1 MRPALLSLAALAI
14 TRMQGLLRSEGINMT
29 KRELAMA
36 QNGDLNLNVSPD
48 VARQLRAA
56 GLINDSQYG
65 AIAEGGR
72 ARFSF
77 ADNDLLVSSSTGFS
91 QSARSDTSTK
101 YEAGKQAGP
110 DTIENM
116 LSSEQ
121 GQAMMANWLKGGF
134 EMDRNGEWRL
144 NPQVADTLQRDV
156 SAIMAQ
162 TGWQRSISRQAVD
175 QITMGT
181 TVGGE
186 IGASSQSTDYASRS
200 ARAKGGA
207 SRGKQT
213 SGIVS
218 GRLGLSSNDVGIS
231 SENAQAA
238 LDIVN
243 YDVRGVIAA
252 SERAAARSATPEAT
266 FTQELNRQLLGPEG
280 LRNRYLGQADS
291 ARGTADVTAPLTSYE
306 QSSILS
312 KGRFSTD
319 LANGPFDGDNNDKK
333 R

>member
-1 MRPALLSLAALAI
+1 
-14 TRMQGLLRSEGINMT
+14 
-29 KRELAMA
+29 
-36 QNGDLNLNVSPD
+36 
-48 VARQLRAA
+48 
-56 GLINDSQYG
+56 
-65 AIAEGGR
+65 
-72 ARFSF
+72 
-77 ADNDLLVSSSTGFS
+77 
-91 QSARSDTSTK
+91 
-101 YEAGKQAGP
+101 
-110 DTIENM
+110 M

-162 TGWQRSISRQAVD
+162 TGWQRSISRSAQD

-181 TVGGE
+181 TVGGN
-186 IGASSQSTDYASRS
+186 IGGSAQSSDYASRGGKQ
-200 ARAKGGA
+200 KGG
-207 SRGKQT
+207 SRSQTAT
-213 SGIVS
+213 SGNVGGS
-218 GRLGLSSNDVGIS
+218 LGFSSRDVGIS
-231 SENAQAA
+231 SENAQAS

-243 YDVRGVIAA
+243 YEVRGAISAA
-252 SERAAARSATPEAT
+252 ERAAARSETPEAT
-266 FTQELNRQLLGPEG
+266 FTRELNRQVLGQEG

-291 ARGTADVTAPLTSYE
+291 ARGTADITAPMTSYE

-319 LANGPFDGDNNDKK
+319 LANGPFDGDNSDKK

>member
-1 MRPALLSLAALAI
+1 
-14 TRMQGLLRSEGINMT
+14 
-29 KRELAMA
+29 MA

-77 ADNDLLVSSSTGFS
+77 ADNDLLVSSSTGFT

-110 DTIENM
+110 DTVEHM
-116 LSSEQ
+116 LSSGPE
-121 GQAMMANWLKGGF
+121 GQAMMANWLRGGF

-162 TGWQRSISRQAVD
+162 TGWQRSLSRQAVD

-186 IGASSQSTDYASRS
+186 IGASSQSTDYASRGARGKGDSS
-200 ARAKGGA
+200 A
-207 SRGKQT
+207 GKQT
-213 SGIVS
+213 SGAVS
-218 GRLGLSSNDVGIS
+218 GRLGYSSNDVGIS
-231 SENAQAA
+231 TENAQAA

-243 YDVRGVIAA
+243 YDVRGAIATA
-252 SERAAARSATPEAT
+252 ERAAAHSATPETT
-266 FTQELNRQLLGPEG
+266 FTRELNRQVLGPEG
-280 LRNRYLGQADS
+280 LRDRYLEQADS
-291 ARGTADVTAPLTSYE
+291 ARGTTDITAPLTSYE
-306 QSSILS
+306 QSSILR
-312 KGRFSTD
+312 KGRFSND
-319 LANGPFDGDNNDKK
+319 LANGPFDGDNSK